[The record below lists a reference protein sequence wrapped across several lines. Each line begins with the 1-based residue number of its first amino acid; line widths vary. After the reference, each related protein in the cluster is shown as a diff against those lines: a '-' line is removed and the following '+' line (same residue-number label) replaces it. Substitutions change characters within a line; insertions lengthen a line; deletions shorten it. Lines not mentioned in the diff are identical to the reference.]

1 MEGAGKRGEGE
12 SGKKKEGGTGRRGR
26 RRRGGGGRSGAQG
39 QVPGG
44 PPVTGCAVL
53 SGRSG
58 LSSKGVKVVVRL
70 LPPNLTEEGFL
81 EVAKAASEGFEV
93 EWCNFVPGKTGKRLT
108 GAPPSSAIGFR
119 NSRCYLSFK
128 SVEMALKFEDIFN
141 GYRFPDGKN
150 LSDYR
155 ARVERAPLQRIP
167 VSSKRKEK
175 NKLEGTLKNDGNF
188 KAFLEE
194 WAEEVQTASN
204 TSTARFDS
212 VYSAGS
218 QKSAS
223 TREVIVTPL
232 MAELRAR
239 RREKEG
245 KKSSS
250 KSNKRGNSSGNQST
264 SSIKS
269 KSKASSKS
277 GAGTTAETD
286 QPNSNN
292 LTILKRTQKDK
303 AQEPSSAPAEK
314 KRSSRRRKGAKAP
327 ASGGTNGKLV
337 APTVS
342 KPKNDVTQP
351 KILKPTKSIS
361 PTTPADQL
369 WVAKPTKKS

>member
-1 MEGAGKRGEGE
+1 MEGAGTRGEGGP
-12 SGKKKEGGTGRRGR
+12 GKKKEGGTGRRGR

-44 PPVTGCAVL
+44 PPVTGRALL

-93 EWCNFVPGKTGKRLT
+93 EWCNFVPGKAGKRLT
-108 GAPPSSAIGFR
+108 GASPSAIGFR

-128 SVEMALKFEDIFN
+128 SVEMALKFEDSFN

-155 ARVERAPLQRIP
+155 ARVERAPLQRVP
-167 VSSKRKEK
+167 VSSKRKER

-188 KAFLEE
+188 KAFLAE
-194 WAEEVQTASN
+194 WEVQTASN

-218 QKSAS
+218 QENAS
-223 TREVIVTPL
+223 TKKVIVTPL
-232 MAELRAR
+232 MAELRAK
-239 RREKEG
+239 RREKEV

-264 SSIKS
+264 SSNKS

-277 GAGTTAETD
+277 GVGTTAETD
-286 QPNSNN
+286 QPNANN
-292 LTILKRTQKDK
+292 LTILKRAQKGK

-314 KRSSRRRKGAKAP
+314 KRSSRRRKGAKLP
-327 ASGGTNGKLV
+327 ASGETNGKLV

-342 KPKNDVTQP
+342 KPKNG
-351 KILKPTKSIS
+351 KSS
-361 PTTPADQL
+361 MR
-369 WVAKPTKKS
+369 